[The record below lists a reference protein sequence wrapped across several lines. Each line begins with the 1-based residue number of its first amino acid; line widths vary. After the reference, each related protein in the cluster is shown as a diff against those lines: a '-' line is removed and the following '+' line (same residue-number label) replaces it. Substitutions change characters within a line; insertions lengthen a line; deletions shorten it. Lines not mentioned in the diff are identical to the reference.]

1 MNIVVLNIH
10 NNSLTRAIKKGFAL
24 LMGFTNTKEPKQHFC
39 AMYVHE
45 MVQEGTIHQR
55 CFTYANDEYVSS
67 SM

>member
-1 MNIVVLNIH
+1 MVDQKENPKLMNIVVLNIH

-45 MVQEGTIHQR
+45 MV
-55 CFTYANDEYVSS
+55 
-67 SM
+67 